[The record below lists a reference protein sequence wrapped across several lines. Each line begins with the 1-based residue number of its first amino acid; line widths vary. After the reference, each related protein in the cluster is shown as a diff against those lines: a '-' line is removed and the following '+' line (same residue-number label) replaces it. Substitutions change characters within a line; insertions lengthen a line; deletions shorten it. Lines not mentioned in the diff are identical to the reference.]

1 MKART
6 SRRILL
12 FPFELIS
19 PHPYREVPWQT
30 ERQIR
35 LQILDEKVF
44 WIYRIRR
51 VDRRTKS
58 SALYED
64 DHLTFRCVWAR
75 THHVEKGQGFKKY
88 MIGQH
93 IIALFI
99 INKTEALSIRIPFHL
114 QKQLFHYGYDFR
126 PHVSEENAH
135 ENFSK
140 TFSRVEL
147 FQNAV
152 WTDGNGTFQ
161 KRWGHII
168 SSNPLRAILETFS
181 RWRTGVSLFVFY
193 TWAYF

>member
-1 MKART
+1 M
-6 SRRILL
+6 
-12 FPFELIS
+12 
-19 PHPYREVPWQT
+19 
-30 ERQIR
+30 
-35 LQILDEKVF
+35 
-44 WIYRIRR
+44 
-51 VDRRTKS
+51 DRRTKS

-64 DHLTFRCVWAR
+64 YHLTFRCVWAR

-99 INKTEALSIRIPFHL
+99 INKTEALSICIPFHL

-147 FQNAV
+147 FHGCVDRRKRNFSKTLRTHYQFQPTPRNIRNFFKMA
-152 WTDGNGTFQ
+152 DGRFPFCLLYLG
-161 KRWGHII
+161 
-168 SSNPLRAILETFS
+168 
-181 RWRTGVSLFVFY
+181 LFLTQLLVFKQI
-193 TWAYF
+193 